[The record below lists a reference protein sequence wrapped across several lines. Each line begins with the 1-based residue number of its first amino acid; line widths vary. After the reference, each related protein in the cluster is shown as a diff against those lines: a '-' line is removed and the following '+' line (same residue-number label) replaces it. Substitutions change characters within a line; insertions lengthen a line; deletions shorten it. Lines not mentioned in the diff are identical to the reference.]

1 MSRSVGDSVWLST
14 THVAFD
20 GESRVHIVPA
30 TVAGVFED
38 IVMVKMPSGMVTS
51 ARQGVESL
59 CDSEAEAWAL
69 AARELSEARDRVQ
82 TAIDNAIAKAAG
94 SRVGEAVA
102 S

>member
-20 GESRVHIVPA
+20 GESKAHIIPA

-38 IVMVKMPSGMVTS
+38 IVMVKMPSGMVS
-51 ARQGVESL
+51 AARQGVDWL

-82 TAIDNAIAKAAG
+82 AAIDTAISKAAS

-102 S
+102 T

>member
-20 GESRVHIVPA
+20 GQSRAHIIPA
-30 TVAGVFED
+30 TVAGVFD
-38 IVMVKMPSGMVTS
+38 GVVMVKMPSGTVTAAS
-51 ARQGVESL
+51 SGVDSL
-59 CDSEAEAWAL
+59 CDSEAEAWAC

-82 TAIDNAIAKAAG
+82 AAIDNAVSKAAS